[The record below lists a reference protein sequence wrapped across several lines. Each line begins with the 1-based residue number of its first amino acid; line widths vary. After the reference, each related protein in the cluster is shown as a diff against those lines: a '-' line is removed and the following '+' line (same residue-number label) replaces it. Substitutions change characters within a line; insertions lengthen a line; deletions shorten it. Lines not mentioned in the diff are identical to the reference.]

1 MEAACTALFT
11 LAAVQGPPGASMG
24 TLVTAAVTPA
34 SRSAQKQG
42 IRPGFDGKV

>member
-1 MEAACTALFT
+1 MEATCTALFT
-11 LAAVQGPPGASMG
+11 LAAVQGPAGA
-24 TLVTAAVTPA
+24 LAIAAVTPA